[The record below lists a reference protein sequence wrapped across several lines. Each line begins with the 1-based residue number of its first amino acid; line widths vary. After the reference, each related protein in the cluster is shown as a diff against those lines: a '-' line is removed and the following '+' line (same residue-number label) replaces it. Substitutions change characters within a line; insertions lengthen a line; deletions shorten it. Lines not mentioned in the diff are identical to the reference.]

1 MKDPARIHPDQLK
14 ELQRLIAE
22 RVAPYDDPIAP
33 CKRDTAAKISP
44 QGDVSTARPLQQFNE
59 KGHVMTFCEC
69 KDWESKWPE
78 DREWCKIGDIEE
90 RFFEKRFNWE
100 A

>member
-1 MKDPARIHPDQLK
+1 MKDPAQIHPVQLK

-22 RVAPYDDPIAP
+22 RVAPHDDPIAP
-33 CKRDTAAKISP
+33 CQPDTAAKVTS
-44 QGDVSTARPLQQFNE
+44 QGEVSTARPLQQFH
-59 KGHVMTFCEC
+59 KSGHVMTFCEC
-69 KDWESKWPE
+69 KDWESKWQE
-78 DREWCKIGDIEE
+78 DRDWCKIDNIET